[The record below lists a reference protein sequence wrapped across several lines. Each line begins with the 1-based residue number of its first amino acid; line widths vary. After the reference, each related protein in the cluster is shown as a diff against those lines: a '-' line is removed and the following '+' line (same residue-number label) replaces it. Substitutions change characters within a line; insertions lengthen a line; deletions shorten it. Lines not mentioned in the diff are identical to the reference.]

1 MTNKSLIGK
10 DQGPRGKAV
19 LEVFD
24 PSSLSV
30 LTPLSGFSAR
40 RDFLAGGPRR
50 AISEPERLA
59 GPVLHF
65 LGCYRAK
72 VLSHSSALESF
83 AL

>member
-1 MTNKSLIGK
+1 MVKKIYLDLIAKESFYVKKNKS
-10 DQGPRGKAV
+10 
-19 LEVFD
+19 
-24 PSSLSV
+24 SSLSV